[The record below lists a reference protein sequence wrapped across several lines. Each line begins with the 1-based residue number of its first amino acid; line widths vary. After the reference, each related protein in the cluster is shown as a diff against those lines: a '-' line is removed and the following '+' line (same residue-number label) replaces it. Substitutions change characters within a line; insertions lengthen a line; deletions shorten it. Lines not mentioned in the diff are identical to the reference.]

1 MPTENEIIMVIQQ
14 FWLEEGSVVK
24 EKTQDIHLK
33 EGILKYLLIHI
44 KILMILSLII
54 TKLDQMLK

>member
-1 MPTENEIIMVIQQ
+1 MVIQQ
-14 FWLEEGSVVK
+14 FLLEEGSVVK
-24 EKTQDIHLK
+24 EKTQDFHLK

-44 KILMILSLII
+44 KILMILPLII